1 MARNRLS
8 AFVLALV
15 LGTAPVHAGA
25 QAPQH
30 GLVHTPDGDIGY
42 ETLGVRG
49 AATPVIAVN
58 GGPGLSHVYMVQN
71 DLWARIARK
80 RLVVLY
86 DQRGT
91 GASKHMRPGAPQTL
105 DAQVADLEALR
116 TKLGFDK
123 VAVVGDSFGGFVS
136 MAYAAAHPEHVAKLV
151 LSDSPPPAMKDMVH
165 LLPQSFP
172 DVEEADAR
180 EEKALGGNADA
191 AAHASLRNHFKMIF
205 YSPAKRDAYLAR
217 MGDLGYEPAVGAAMS
232 KSIAGVDMTDKVRGF
247 TRFPTLVLSGRYDM
261 NVAPLTAW
269 RIAHLIPGAKLVF
282 FEQSS
287 HLPSYEEPAKYQQVL
302 EAFLDAR

>member
-1 MARNRLS
+1 MLKL
-8 AFVLALV
+8 LAATL
-15 LGTAPVHAGA
+15 LLTTTITAQTTGKA
-25 QAPQH
+25 
-30 GLVHTPDGDIGY
+30 HTPDVDLAY
-42 ETLGVRG
+42 LTYGVRG
-49 AATPVIAVN
+49 TTLPLIAVN

-116 TKLGFDK
+116 AKLGIDK
-123 VAVVGDSFGGFVS
+123 VALVGDSFGGFVS

-172 DVEEADAR
+172 DVEEADAK

-205 YSPAKRDAYLAR
+205 YSPAKRDAYMAR
-217 MGDLGYEPAVGAAMS
+217 MGGLGYEPAVGAAMS
-232 KSIAGVDMTDKVRGF
+232 KSIAAIDMTEKVKGF

-287 HLPSYEEPAKYQQVL
+287 HLPSYEEPVKYQQVL
-302 EAFLDAR
+302 EAFLDGR